1 MTINLCQC
9 TTRRSPNMSKY
20 KRTVRFVRYPLQ
32 IQIIPRRCNSRKN
45 RGTLSLL
52 LFVMRVISE
61 SEAITI
67 DDTTHLKEKFRVD
80 GLVYDRVGGFREE
93 VCEEY
98 RLRWSESET

>member
-1 MTINLCQC
+1 
-9 TTRRSPNMSKY
+9 
-20 KRTVRFVRYPLQ
+20 
-32 IQIIPRRCNSRKN
+32 
-45 RGTLSLL
+45 
-52 LFVMRVISE
+52 MRVISDP
-61 SEAITI
+61 EAIAI